1 MAMKST
7 KIFLF
12 ILLLSIKAMAQNKKS
27 VMLKLPDTGQQT
39 SYTLTFGEDADF
51 NINAP
56 YFILNNAQLLTDT
69 ITGLMWQR
77 ADAGETTFENALNY
91 ADTST

>member
-69 ITGLMWQR
+69 ITG
-77 ADAGETTFENALNY
+77 
-91 ADTST
+91 